1 LLKLARVFALAALA
15 AIAGAAALEAGVRIS
30 GFSAPFWYR
39 PDAALGWS
47 LRPGTQGWFTKDYAT
62 ARPVFVSLSD
72 AGFRDREHALDKP
85 DDVFRVVVLGDEQS
99 EAMHVALDESW
110 WWQLGQQLEGCSVAA
125 GRRVEML
132 NFGVNGYGTAQE
144 LVMLESV
151 AMRYQPDLVLLQFSA
166 GNDPQNNSF
175 ALSHDKQRPFF
186 RLDEKGRPRVDASF
200 SAAAD
205 FRRHAAPSHEL
216 ARRIG
221 DRSRA
226 VQWLSM
232 LPEPRHRPG
241 VQKALLGPPPGELW
255 EEAWRISEALVARMD
270 ELVRRNGGRFALAIV
285 PAEVPARPGTGYG
298 AARMAA
304 FAAKRDIRAVVLDL
318 DAAMYY
324 RTRWNSEGQRAAAQ
338 RLASALCGSRDR
350 RLRSE

>member
-1 LLKLARVFALAALA
+1 MKLPKGLALAALA
-15 AIAGAAALEAGVRIS
+15 AAFAMLAGAAALEAGVRLS

-39 PDAALGWS
+39 PDPVAGWT
-47 LRPGTQGWFTKDYAT
+47 LRPGTQGWFTKRFAT
-62 ARPVFVSLSD
+62 ANPVYVRVSE
-72 AGFRDREHALDKP
+72 AGFRDREHTLDKP
-85 DDVFRVVVLGDEQS
+85 DDVFRVAVLGDEQS
-99 EAMHVALDESW
+99 EAMHVELAETW
-110 WWQLGQQLEGCSVAA
+110 WSLLGGELEGCSLAG

-144 LVMLESV
+144 LAVLESV

-175 ALSHDKQRPFF
+175 ALSHDKQRPYY
-186 RLDEKGRPRVDASF
+186 RLDREGRPRIDASF
-200 SAAAD
+200 STAPD
-205 FRRHAAPSHEL
+205 FLRHAAPSHEL

-232 LPEPRHRPG
+232 LPEPRYWVG

-255 EEAWRISEALVARMD
+255 EEAWRISEALVLRMN
-270 ELVRRNGGRFALAIV
+270 EFSRRNGARFSVAIV
-285 PAEVPARPGTGYG
+285 PAAPESSYG
-298 AARMAA
+298 SERIAA
-304 FAAKRDIRAVVLDL
+304 FTAKHGIQSVTLALDK
-318 DAAMYY
+318 AQYY
-324 RTRWNSEGQRAAAQ
+324 GVRWNSDGQRAAAQ